1 MKIGSVK
8 IKVWTHRKKI
18 RKHSLNLGIT
28 PGSERTSQ
36 NLSLWNDILEK
47 KLLVDLTFFKTN
59 FLARFQSQ
67 NFTRVECLTL
77 TQHIAFKGE
86 G

>member
-36 NLSLWNDILEK
+36 NLSLWNDTLESS
-47 KLLVDLTFFKTN
+47 
-59 FLARFQSQ
+59 AE
-67 NFTRVECLTL
+67 TRRLTL
-77 TQHIAFKGE
+77 HIE
-86 G
+86 DISTWR

>member
-18 RKHSLNLGIT
+18 RKQT

-36 NLSLWNDILEK
+36 KDSLWNDILESS
-47 KLLVDLTFFKTN
+47 
-59 FLARFQSQ
+59 AE
-67 NFTRVECLTL
+67 TRRLTL
-77 TQHIAFKGE
+77 HIE
-86 G
+86 DISTWR